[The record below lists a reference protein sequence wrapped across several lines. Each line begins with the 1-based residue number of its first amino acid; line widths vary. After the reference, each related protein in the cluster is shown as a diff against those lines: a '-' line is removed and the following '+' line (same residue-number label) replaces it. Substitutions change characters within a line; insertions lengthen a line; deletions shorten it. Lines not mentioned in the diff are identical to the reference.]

1 VIAPVYHPRN
11 LRLVRSVQFLL
22 ARLAS
27 RDGQINARAAPFD
40 LVLRG
45 PAADCITRHIYR
57 WGSHEPHITR
67 YLLEH
72 VRLGPEDIAFD
83 VGANIGWFSLVL
95 HRLSSPGARIF
106 AFEPDPATYELLTRN
121 LATNGATNVTALNC
135 ALGEEAGVAIL
146 HRYKQSNNGRHTLLA
161 SNFSGGTTVSV
172 PVEPLKDFWVRQQLG
187 SRPIRYLKIDVEGF
201 EFHVLRGAGDL
212 LGRCACI
219 HLEYSPDAFI
229 AAGIQAEQILDLLV
243 SARLEAQAF
252 QGDALVPI
260 SYSELAAARSQL
272 DLILLPR

>member
-1 VIAPVYHPRN
+1 
-11 LRLVRSVQFLL
+11 
-22 ARLAS
+22 
-27 RDGQINARAAPFD
+27 
-40 LVLRG
+40 
-45 PAADCITRHIYR
+45 
-57 WGSHEPHITR
+57 
-67 YLLEH
+67 
-72 VRLGPEDIAFD
+72 
-83 VGANIGWFSLVL
+83 
-95 HRLSSPGARIF
+95 
-106 AFEPDPATYELLTRN
+106 
-121 LATNGATNVTALNC
+121 
-135 ALGEEAGVAIL
+135 
-146 HRYKQSNNGRHTLLA
+146 
-161 SNFSGGTTVSV
+161 V